1 MLISVLN
8 ILSIVSNRL
17 GILILY
23 KSVYQFQ
30 PVNQKITVIPSIW
43 DLNRINIIRITN
55 QMKNWSSYKITQ
67 YITNNHTNW
76 TKRMNKWMKS
86 LFFFASQ
93 YSCGTAFLSFY
104 NSPIIHDSF
113 RFRCNVRQTTYDR
126 IPGKFQEK
134 SSHLQSI
141 CLNSYSHP
149 GVGS

>member
-55 QMKNWSSYKITQ
+55 QLKNWSSYKITQ

-104 NSPIIHDSF
+104 SAKTWLTLPSF
-113 RFRCNVRQTTYDR
+113 
-126 IPGKFQEK
+126 
-134 SSHLQSI
+134 SSAFSSRVS
-141 CLNSYSHP
+141 N
-149 GVGS
+149 GVESQITSVLWNTQFTKIKQYHNRRH